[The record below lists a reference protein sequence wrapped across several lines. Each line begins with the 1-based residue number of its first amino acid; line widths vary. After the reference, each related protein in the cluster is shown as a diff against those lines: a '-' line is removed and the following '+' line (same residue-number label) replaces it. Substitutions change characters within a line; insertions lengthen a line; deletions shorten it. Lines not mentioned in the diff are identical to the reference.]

1 MTNEEKELKE
11 LKELADL
18 YARLIEFPPFQ
29 RLVAEKEKHIEKQK
43 EAIIN
48 DLTDERLVDKAII
61 QGMRLVLS
69 EPMNVIN
76 EYNKLKENSEP
87 S

>member
-1 MTNEEKELKE
+1 MTKEEEKEF
-11 LKELADL
+11 KELAEF
-18 YARLIEFPPFQ
+18 YMRLVEFPPFQ
-29 RLVAEKEKHIEKQK
+29 RLVLEKEKHIEEQK
-43 EAIIN
+43 EAIVN
-48 DLTDERLVDKAII
+48 DLVNERLVDKAII